1 MTNDKIF
8 GSNSKNAPRADRG
21 YDYRDYR
28 GTATES
34 EFQPFKNGAVSLGR
48 YLHPNGKLGAE
59 LFSSQ
64 NLLKRH
70 SLVVGRTGVGK
81 TESIIKPWVISLL
94 KQGASVVVVDVL
106 GNLYQ
111 ELSQTAKE
119 LGVHL
124 WYWNSSDLENSGN
137 WNWLRELDLNDE
149 DQLEAAITSILG
161 KPPTDEK
168 MSFHYHLEAK
178 WLRAL
183 IPMVKHIFGAGVE
196 PQHLYRL
203 VANQNY
209 LRKALKQHPDLEREY
224 EDELNLLL
232 SADGYEYLK
241 MMVGLEEKLNLFK
254 QKSVA
259 QISRKSDFSLCDID
273 RQPTLLII
281 GDKLNNQRAG
291 TLTSLM
297 INYLFSHVYNRLR
310 GRGNTQIP
318 LYFILDEAPRLKTKI
333 DFAEITSV
341 GRAANVGICL
351 AAQDVTQF
359 GSERETME
367 ILVNCN
373 TIITTKGVGPDSAKF
388 LSRMLG
394 KRKVP
399 EATFKP
405 DTLRSDIGSIDR
417 GESLLWILLK
427 KLFANITSTRYIDVP
442 VLGDREIMYPPMG
455 KYPGI
460 VLAPPVCSKPIL
472 VELNTACRTI

>member
-1 MTNDKIF
+1 M
-8 GSNSKNAPRADRG
+8 
-21 YDYRDYR
+21 
-28 GTATES
+28 
-34 EFQPFKNGAVSLGR
+34 GR
-48 YLHPNGKLGAE
+48 YLHPNGKLGTE

-70 SLVVGRTGVGK
+70 TLVVGKTGVGK
-81 TESIIKPWVISLL
+81 TESIIKSWVISLL

-106 GNLYQ
+106 GNLYP
-111 ELSQTAKE
+111 ELSQTARE
-119 LGVHL
+119 LGVRS
-124 WYWNSSDLENSGN
+124 WYWNSSDLERSGS

-168 MSFHYHLEAK
+168 MSFHYYLEAK

-203 VANQNY
+203 VANQNF
-209 LRKALKQHPDLEREY
+209 LKKALKQHPDLELEY

-232 SADGYEYLK
+232 SADGYEYAK
-241 MMVGLEEKLNLFK
+241 MTVGLEEKLNLFK
-254 QKSVA
+254 QRSVA
-259 QISRKSDFSLCDID
+259 RISQKSDFSLCNID
-273 RQPTLLII
+273 KQPTLLII
-281 GDKLNNQRAG
+281 GDKLNNRRAG

-297 INYLFSHVYNRLR
+297 LNYLFSHVYNRLR
-310 GRGNTQIP
+310 GLGNVQIP
-318 LYFILDEAPRLKTKI
+318 LYFILDEAPRLKDKI

-341 GRAANVGICL
+341 GRGANSGICL

-359 GSERETME
+359 GSERATME

-373 TIITTKGVGPDSAKF
+373 TIITTKGVGPDSARF

-394 KRKVP
+394 KRKVA

-405 DTLRSDIGSIDR
+405 DTLRSDMGAIER
-417 GESLLWILLK
+417 GESLIWILLK
-427 KLFANITSTRYIDVP
+427 KLFPNTTSTRYVDVP
-442 VLGDREIMYPPMG
+442 VLADREIMYPPMG

-460 VLAPPVCSKPIL
+460 VLVSPVCSKPVL
-472 VELNTACRTI
+472 VELDLAHRTI

>member
-1 MTNDKIF
+1 MTNTKIF

-21 YDYRDYR
+21 FDYRDYR
-28 GTATES
+28 GTAIES
-34 EFQPFKNGAVSLGR
+34 ECRPFKDGAVSLGR
-48 YLHPNGKLGAE
+48 YLHHNGKLGME

-64 NLLKRH
+64 NLLQRH
-70 SLVVGRTGVGK
+70 SLVVGKTGVGK
-81 TESIIKPWVISLL
+81 TESIIKPWAISLL

-119 LGVHL
+119 LDVRL
-124 WYWNSSDLENSGN
+124 WYWNSSDLERSGN

-149 DQLEAAITSILG
+149 DQLEATITSILG

-183 IPMVKHIFGAGVE
+183 IPMVKHIFGAAVE

-209 LRKALKQHPDLEREY
+209 LRKALKQHPDLELEY

-232 SADGYEYLK
+232 SANGYEYLK
-241 MMVGLEEKLNLFK
+241 MMVGLEQKLNLFK
-254 QKSVA
+254 QSSVE
-259 QISRKSDFSLCDID
+259 QISRRSDFRLCDID
-273 RQPTLLII
+273 KQPTLLII

-297 INYLFSHVYNRLR
+297 LNYLFSHVYNRMR
-310 GRGNTQIP
+310 GQGNTQVP
-318 LYFILDEAPRLKTKI
+318 FYFILDEAPRLKNKI

-341 GRAANVGICL
+341 GRNANTGICL

-373 TIITTKGVGPDSAKF
+373 TIITTKGIGPDSAKF

-394 KRKVP
+394 KRKVA
-399 EATFKP
+399 ENTIKP
-405 DTLRSDIGSIDR
+405 DTLRSDMIGIDR
-417 GESLLWILLK
+417 GEPLLWILFK
-427 KLFANITSTRYIDVP
+427 KLFANTTSTRYVDVP
-442 VLGDREIMYPPMG
+442 VLGDREIMYLPMG

-460 VLAPPVCSKPIL
+460 VLASPVCSKPIL